1 MASKINMKREICS
14 TAHRRVGQFP
24 AAKGAPMRITT
35 QREKERGG
43 NREMEIAPS

>member
-1 MASKINMKREICS
+1 MASKINMKREIC

-24 AAKGAPMRITT
+24 AAKGAPMQITT